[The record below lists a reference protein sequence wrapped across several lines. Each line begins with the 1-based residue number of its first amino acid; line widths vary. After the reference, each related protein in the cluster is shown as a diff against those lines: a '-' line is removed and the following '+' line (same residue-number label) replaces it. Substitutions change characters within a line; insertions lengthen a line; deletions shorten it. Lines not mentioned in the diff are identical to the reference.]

1 MEKLDLQI
9 FRELKQEIVDMITRL
24 QEADERGE
32 DIPEEE
38 VQKQLDRYKE
48 IIDTLSQYDLSDI
61 DFEEW
66 RGMYLLVQDDI
77 PIDFSK
83 TKANLDFSIIG
94 YESWKAT
101 PNLKSCQIKNF
112 DFERYEY
119 SPDMFDEE
127 FRKENEGRFLSPDIP
142 EDVAERFFEGKITL
156 TDIKNNPELANKV
169 GERNIDWSLRDIYK
183 LIGREEFCKLD
194 AEFMDKTSHSWREF
208 LESNPNLRTAE
219 EIMPVLYKTAREKIL
234 GYGNDTDRM
243 NRFYHSQDELGETFR
258 QLNPDLFLSDD
269 VPEHIRDS
277 YYHHSLSLRAFSENL
292 DFFEGKK
299 IAHALSEWGDE
310 KKLVSLYGDNIYQLF
325 VYYKPIMDKIIN
337 DWSTMRDFE
346 VPSGPITEE
355 QRAEI
360 MRTTVSSYFR
370 DIDRIEDLSMLKMVM
385 DFVPLEDLQFYND
398 RATTILGKYDIDDLI
413 NAGLDFQIFHSSEGH
428 ITNLDQIKK
437 LSDTIE
443 PEDLPLLLSYADAQR
458 IEKYGIDTLIGYGI
472 KDLSEVSQP
481 ITDLQQIK
489 EMLEERPLELI
500 NLGGYSETYT
510 QLIEKYGVDALI
522 EYGIKNVSELTET
535 TTDLHRIK
543 EMLEKRPAELINMGR
558 DSDKKIEFIQ
568 KYGIDNIIALDE
580 ETGGMFSHSLWG
592 NDIYLLTMATA
603 EGITPKLETDKQLTY
618 EQFRDRMYEI
628 LLHAR
633 DERGL
638 LTSRDYQ
645 DYDFIQGKFRE
656 DHPEIFIDGEISDEI
671 KRDFYTRHMTAE
683 LVRQNPEL
691 IQLLQGK
698 DLSRAFPK
706 DMIAGI
712 SLSMK
717 DKDGNMIGGIPN
729 NVNMAQYLSEKIGQ
743 EEFLKICAEYGKC
756 LDTIGLS
763 TKGQITPENIRE
775 TIEQAI
781 YKGIKEKG
789 MEYFEFLPSSFQ
801 EKHPEL
807 FLPKD
812 IDEELRSKFYK
823 GTITF
828 EDVRKNPQIKDLLL
842 TKDIS
847 VGFGRIKYGQP
858 MLGRGGQRY
867 VNPMWE
873 ILSEQ
878 EIMDFAERYGKFFS
892 NIDQSIFKDGQSQE
906 ERENAIQNNIEENIL
921 NRKSAYDESIP
932 EFFKQ
937 RHPEM
942 FLDENAPEELKK
954 AFYDNRASN
963 RGYLNIS
970 GDVIDINFAMIKEHP
985 EWREFLQGKD
995 LSRAFSR
1002 EYSELFKRFDSST
1015 LMKLGT
1021 RNPETIE
1028 KMVQSRKEELLENWY
1043 KSTGGKF
1050 VPHHVVMLNFPE
1062 GEIDS
1067 FLGNSKRWSQLMRI
1081 ENYNLNDDGKAAIL
1095 KAAYAMGVFQGD
1107 DDGFNKTMKL
1117 FTDIPQELTQEEY
1130 EKVEKMFE
1138 RFGPDGN
1145 VWGDISYDEDAVKSF
1160 RSAYTPRA
1168 DGKYVFSMD
1177 KQKNKDVVKLIRGI
1191 LEHSNIDRI
1200 LTPIKAH
1207 QMFDSFAM
1215 EYNPDFAR
1223 FFNENVEEILS
1234 NPEFTKDIATIQR
1247 QFSDIVR
1254 TNAGRRLTLDVAQD
1268 YIKSIAYT
1276 DIEIGNEGVAEQAK
1290 IAGYSQKDFEAIQSL
1305 FNEGEVRDF
1314 SSIPRIQGSTK
1325 GYTYE
1330 MLRCD
1335 DPLAL
1340 TIGTLT
1346 DCCQEIHGAGQTSM
1360 EHSVVSPDGRVFC
1373 VRDAEGR
1380 LVAQS
1385 WFWRNQ
1391 YTGCFDNIEIPH
1403 RIFELYEKQ
1412 HPDVGRKG
1420 LTADVLE
1427 VYKKAAQDLM
1437 QEDARV
1443 YQELLENGTITQ
1455 EQYDALL
1462 LGKVTIGLG
1471 YNDIADA
1478 IQADKTIHKE
1488 TDKVGVKGT
1497 ERLPHPY
1504 TDASTQY
1511 TIAEREG
1518 TVKSEHENLYVHQ
1531 DDVPVYDGTNMSST
1545 VLLTMKRMEQATD
1558 RENLAYLSERSD
1570 ESSLPRSQR
1579 IINSIAREYGL
1590 DPNDTRVMATAR
1602 IALIYSKDKDNKVRI
1617 GELLSSPLKEG
1628 LTEEQ
1633 TQKAT
1638 AHIMHQVKK
1647 ALKQIG
1653 VQDSEVD
1660 LSSLS
1665 EEQQQ
1670 MLQSVMQ
1677 EIEKENDERGER

>member
-9 FRELKQEIVDMITRL
+9 FRELRQEIIDYMNKYR
-24 QEADERGE
+24 EAEERGE
-32 DIPEEE
+32 YLSDEEE
-38 VQKQLDRYKE
+38 QQFLSRYRE
-48 IIDTLSQYDLSDI
+48 IIGILSEHDLSDI

-66 RGMYLLVQDDI
+66 RGMLLFADDEN
-77 PIDFSK
+77 PLDFSK
-83 TKANLDFSIIG
+83 TKANIDFSILE
-94 YESWKAT
+94 YDAYKAF
-101 PNLKSCQIKNF
+101 PNFKSCQIKHF
-112 DFERYEY
+112 DFEKNDYTPE
-119 SPDMFDEE
+119 MFDEE
-127 FRKENEGRFLSPDIP
+127 FRKENEGRFLSENVPEEVSDRFYKGELTLADIQ
-142 EDVAERFFEGKITL
+142 
-156 TDIKNNPELANKV
+156 NNPELANKIEEKNLAY
-169 GERNIDWSLRDIYK
+169 GLRDIYK
-183 LIGREEFCKLD
+183 IIGREEFCKLD
-194 AEFMDKTSHSWREF
+194 AQFIDTTRYSWTE
-208 LESNPNLRTAE
+208 LLNSNPNLRTAE
-219 EIMPVLYKTAREKIL
+219 EIMPVLYRSAREQII
-234 GYGNDTDRM
+234 GYSNDDINR
-243 NRFYHSQDELGETFR
+243 RFYHRQDQLGDRFR
-258 QLNPDLFLSDD
+258 EENPDLFLSVE
-269 VPEHIRDS
+269 VPENVREH
-277 YYHHSLSLRAFSENL
+277 YYGHYLSMREFSENL
-292 DFFEGKK
+292 EHFEGKTV
-299 IAHALSEWGDE
+299 AHSFSFFGDE
-310 KKLVSLYGDNIYQLF
+310 KKIISLYGEGIYQLF
-325 VYYKPIMDKIIN
+325 VNYKPIIDRLLN
-337 DWSTMRDFE
+337 DYTAMQSIE
-346 VPSGPITEE
+346 VPTGPITEE
-355 QRAEI
+355 QRKEI
-360 MRTTVSSYFR
+360 MSTALTTYITRNGFEQVQNWDEF
-370 DIDRIEDLSMLKMVM
+370 KM
-385 DFVPLEDLQFYND
+385 
-398 RATTILGKYDIDDLI
+398 I
-413 NAGLDFQIFHSSEGH
+413 LDFIPMEY
-428 ITNLDQIKK
+428 
-437 LSDTIE
+437 
-443 PEDLPLLLSYADAQR
+443 LLATPSTR
-458 IEKYGIDTLIGYGI
+458 EIIEKYGLDKIIESGLDIKYLFKDQKLTNIEEIASLNGIELEDIKKLVDRDSKRLLDSYDVKQLLEYGI
-472 KDLSEVSQP
+472 KDLSE
-481 ITDLQQIK
+481 L
-489 EMLEERPLELI
+489 
-500 NLGGYSETYT
+500 SETT
-510 QLIEKYGVDALI
+510 
-522 EYGIKNVSELTET
+522 N
-535 TTDLHRIK
+535 DLHQVK
-543 EMLEKRPAELINMGR
+543 EMLEKRPLDLINMGR
-558 DSDKKIEFIQ
+558 YQDVKKEFIE

-580 ETGGMFSHSLWG
+580 ETNGMFSHQLWQ
-592 NDIYLLTMATA
+592 NDIYLTMLAQA
-603 EGITPKLETDKQLTY
+603 DGRAPKLEGNEQLTY

-633 DERGL
+633 DERGV
-638 LTSRDYQ
+638 LTSREYQ

-656 DHPEIFIDGEISDEI
+656 EHQDIFLDGELPEDV
-671 KRDFYTRHMTAE
+671 KKAFYTRHMTAKM
-683 LVRQNPEL
+683 VRQNPEL

-698 DLSRAFPK
+698 DLSRAFPQN
-706 DMIAGI
+706 MTAG
-712 SLSMK
+712 LALLQK
-717 DKDGNMIGGIPN
+717 DKEGNVIGGIPN
-729 NVNMAQYLSEKIGQ
+729 TVNMAQYLSEKLGQ
-743 EEFLKICAEYGKC
+743 EEFLKLCADYGKC
-756 LDTIGLS
+756 LDNIGIS
-763 TKGQITPENIRE
+763 TKDEISVESVRE

-789 MEYFEFLPSSFQ
+789 IEYFEELPLSFQ

-807 FLPKD
+807 FLPKEV
-812 IDEELRSKFYK
+812 DEELRSKFYAGK
-823 GTITF
+823 LSF
-828 EDVRKNPQIKDLLL
+828 EDIRQNPQIKAVLL

-847 VGFGRIKYGQP
+847 VGFGRMKYGSP
-858 MLGRGGQRY
+858 MLGAKGQGRY
-867 VNPMWE
+867 VNPVWE
-873 ILSEQ
+873 ALSEQ
-878 EIMDFAERYGKFFS
+878 EILDFAERYGKYFK
-892 NIDQSIFKDGQSQE
+892 NIDVSIFKDGQSPI
-906 ERENAIQNNIEENIL
+906 ERDKAVQDNIEKKIL
-921 NRKSAYDESIP
+921 SEETRYDDTAP
-932 EFFKQ
+932 EFFCLK
-937 RHPEM
+937 HPEL
-942 FLDENAPEELKK
+942 FLREDAPEELKLS
-954 AFYDNRASN
+954 FYNGYISQAEGFLNHSSSN
-963 RGYLNIS
+963 YLL
-970 GDVIDINFAMIKEHP
+970 DFKKIKEHP

-995 LSRAFSR
+995 LLRAFPQSYR
-1002 EYSELFKRFDSST
+1002 ELFKKFDVPT

-1028 KMVQSRKEELLENWY
+1028 KMVQNHKEDVLESWY

-1081 ENYNLNDDGKAAIL
+1081 DNYNLNDDGKAAIL
-1095 KAAYAMGVFQGD
+1095 KASYAMGVFQGD

-1117 FTDIPQELTQEEY
+1117 FTDVPQELTQEEY
-1130 EKVEKMFE
+1130 EKVTSMFSGAFDPFRWSGSNFDPE
-1138 RFGPDGN
+1138 QKDK
-1145 VWGDISYDEDAVKSF
+1145 EMKSLF
-1160 RSAYTPRA
+1160 EQAYTLND

-1177 KQKNKDVVKLIRGI
+1177 KQKNKDSVRMVREI
-1191 LEHSNIDRI
+1191 LEKAQIPRI
-1200 LTPIKAH
+1200 LTPEKAH

-1215 EYNPDFAR
+1215 EYNPDFVR
-1223 FFNENVEEILS
+1223 FFNDNIEEILS
-1234 NPEFTKDIATIQR
+1234 NPEYTKDIATIQR
-1247 QFSDIVR
+1247 QFKDIVR

-1268 YIKSIAYT
+1268 YIKSIVYT
-1276 DIEIGNEGVAEQAK
+1276 DIEVGNEGVAEQAK

-1373 VRDAEGR
+1373 VRDSEGR

-1403 RIFELYEKQ
+1403 RIFELYEKE

-1420 LTADVLE
+1420 LTTDVLE

-1478 IQADKTIHKE
+1478 IRTDKTIHEE

-1497 ERLPHPY
+1497 DRLPHPY

-1518 TVKSEHENLYVHQ
+1518 TIKSEHENLYVHQ
-1531 DDVPVYDGTNMSST
+1531 DDVPVFDGTNMSST
-1545 VLLTMKRMEQATD
+1545 VLLTMKRMEQSTERD
-1558 RENLAYLSERSD
+1558 NLAYLSERRD
-1570 ESSLPRSQR
+1570 EENLPKSQR

-1590 DPNDTRVMATAR
+1590 DPNDTRVRATAR
-1602 IALIYSKDKDNKVRI
+1602 IALIYSKDKDNKVKI
-1617 GELLSSPLKEG
+1617 GDLLSSPLKTG

-1633 TQKAT
+1633 KQKAT

>member
-9 FRELKQEIVDMITRL
+9 FRELKQEIVDMFTRL
-24 QEADERGE
+24 QEADEREE

-38 VQKQLDRYKE
+38 VQKQVDRYKE

-66 RGMYLLVQDDI
+66 RGMYLLADDEM

-83 TKANLDFSIIG
+83 TKANLDFSIITYMNTYLEG
-94 YESWKAT
+94 T
-101 PNLKSCQIKNF
+101 PNFKSCQIKNF
-112 DFERYEY
+112 DFDEY
-119 SPDMFDEE
+119 NPDMFDEE
-127 FRKENEGRFLSPDIP
+127 FKKENKRRFLSPDIP
-142 EDVAERFFEGKITL
+142 DDVAERFFQGRITL

-169 GERNIDWSLRDIYK
+169 RERNIIADLRDIYK

-194 AEFMDKTSHSWREF
+194 AEFIDGIVGYMWTEIF
-208 LESNPNLRTAE
+208 ESNPNLRTAE
-219 EIMPVLYKTAREKIL
+219 EIMPVLYRNAREIIL
-234 GYGNDTDRM
+234 GYSNDTDGM
-243 NRFYHSQDELGETFR
+243 NYFYKQDELGETFR
-258 QLNPDLFLSDD
+258 QLNPDLFLNDD
-269 VPEHIRDS
+269 VPENIRYS
-277 YYHHSLSLRAFSENL
+277 YYHHSLSLREFSENL

-299 IAHALSEWGDE
+299 IAHALSTNADE

-325 VYYKPIMDKIIN
+325 VDYKPMIDKILFN
-337 DWSTMRDFE
+337 NFKFPNFE
-346 VPSGPITEE
+346 VPNSPITEE
-355 QRAEI
+355 QRTQI
-360 MRTTVSSYFR
+360 MRTIVSSYFT
-370 DIDRIEDLSMLKMVM
+370 DIDKIGDLPMLKMVM
-385 DFVPLEDLQFYND
+385 DFVPLEDLKFKD
-398 RATTILGKYDIDDLI
+398 ERVTTILSKSDIDVLI
-413 NAGLDFQIFHSSEGH
+413 NAGLNFQIIHSTEIGVWKS
-428 ITNLDQIKK
+428 
-437 LSDTIE
+437 LSGQE
-443 PEDLPLLLSYADAQR
+443 
-458 IEKYGIDTLIGYGI
+458 I
-472 KDLSEVSQP
+472 KD
-481 ITDLQQIK
+481 
-489 EMLEERPLELI
+489 
-500 NLGGYSETYT
+500 
-510 QLIEKYGVDALI
+510 
-522 EYGIKNVSELTET
+522 
-535 TTDLHRIK
+535 
-543 EMLEKRPAELINMGR
+543 
-558 DSDKKIEFIQ
+558 FI
-568 KYGIDNIIALDE
+568 
-580 ETGGMFSHSLWG
+580 
-592 NDIYLLTMATA
+592 
-603 EGITPKLETDKQLTY
+603 
-618 EQFRDRMYEI
+618 
-628 LLHAR
+628 
-633 DERGL
+633 
-638 LTSRDYQ
+638 
-645 DYDFIQGKFRE
+645 
-656 DHPEIFIDGEISDEI
+656 
-671 KRDFYTRHMTAE
+671 
-683 LVRQNPEL
+683 
-691 IQLLQGK
+691 
-698 DLSRAFPK
+698 
-706 DMIAGI
+706 
-712 SLSMK
+712 
-717 DKDGNMIGGIPN
+717 
-729 NVNMAQYLSEKIGQ
+729 
-743 EEFLKICAEYGKC
+743 
-756 LDTIGLS
+756 
-763 TKGQITPENIRE
+763 
-775 TIEQAI
+775 
-781 YKGIKEKG
+781 
-789 MEYFEFLPSSFQ
+789 
-801 EKHPEL
+801 
-807 FLPKD
+807 
-812 IDEELRSKFYK
+812 
-823 GTITF
+823 
-828 EDVRKNPQIKDLLL
+828 
-842 TKDIS
+842 
-847 VGFGRIKYGQP
+847 
-858 MLGRGGQRY
+858 
-867 VNPMWE
+867 
-873 ILSEQ
+873 
-878 EIMDFAERYGKFFS
+878 ERYGEFVS
-892 NIDQSIFKDGQSQE
+892 NIPPSIFYYNESQE
-906 ERENAIQNNIEENIL
+906 ERENAIQNYIEENIL
-921 NRKSAYDESIP
+921 NRELPYDESIP

-954 AFYDNRASN
+954 AFYDNKTSN
-963 RGYLNIS
+963 REYVNIS
-970 GDVIDINFAMIKEHP
+970 GDVIDINFTMIKEHP

-995 LSRAFSR
+995 LSRAFSI

-1028 KMVQSRKEELLENWY
+1028 KMVQNRKEELLEGWY

-1081 ENYNLNDDGKAAIL
+1081 ENYNLNDDGKSAIL
-1095 KAAYAMGVFQGD
+1095 KVAYAMGVFQGD

-1117 FTDIPQELTQEEY
+1117 FTDVPQELTQEEY
-1130 EKVEKMFE
+1130 EKVENMFE

-1145 VWGDISYDEDAVKSF
+1145 VYGDISYDEDAVKSF
-1160 RSAYTPRA
+1160 RTAYTPSG

-1207 QMFDSFAM
+1207 QMFGSFKM
-1215 EYNPDFAR
+1215 EYNPDFVR

-1276 DIEIGNEGVAEQAK
+1276 DIEIRNEGVAEQAK

-1314 SSIPRIQGSTK
+1314 SSIPRIQGRTN

-1403 RIFELYEKQ
+1403 RIFELYKKQ
-1412 HPDVGRKG
+1412 HPDIGRKG
-1420 LTADVLE
+1420 LTSDVLE

-1455 EQYDALL
+1455 EQYNSLL

-1478 IQADKTIHKE
+1478 IRTDKTIHEE

-1497 ERLPHPY
+1497 DRLPYPY
-1504 TDASTQY
+1504 TDAGIQY

-1531 DDVPVYDGTNMSST
+1531 DDVPVYDGTNMSSI

-1570 ESSLPRSQR
+1570 EADLPRSKR

-1590 DPNDTRVMATAR
+1590 DPDSTKVMATAR
-1602 IALIYSKDKDNKVRI
+1602 IALIYSKNKDRI
-1617 GELLSSPLKEG
+1617 KIGDLLSSPLKKG

-1633 TQKAT
+1633 KQKGT

-1653 VQDSEVD
+1653 TQDSELD
-1660 LSSLS
+1660 ISSLS

>member
-9 FRELKQEIVDMITRL
+9 FRNLKQEIVEYIAKF
-24 QEADERGE
+24 QEAEERGE
-32 DIPEEE
+32 YLSDEEE
-38 VQKQLDRYKE
+38 EQFLARYKE
-48 IIDTLSQYDLSDI
+48 IIEILSEHDLSDI

-66 RGMYLLVQDDI
+66 RGMFLFADEDNPL
-77 PIDFSK
+77 DFSK
-83 TKANLDFSIIG
+83 TKANIDFSILEE
-94 YESWKAT
+94 YDT
-101 PNLKSCQIKNF
+101 DQTFPNFKSCQIKNF
-112 DFERYEY
+112 DFEKYNY
-119 SPDMFDEE
+119 SPEMFDEE
-127 FRKENEGRFLSPDIP
+127 FRKENEGRFLSESIS
-142 EDVAERFFEGKITL
+142 EEVADRFYKGKLTL
-156 TDIKNNPELANKV
+156 TDIQNNPELANKIE
-169 GERNIDWSLRDIYK
+169 GKNLAYGLRDIYK
-183 LIGREEFCKLD
+183 IIGREEFCKLD
-194 AEFMDKTSHSWREF
+194 AQFIDTTRYSWTE
-208 LESNPNLRTAE
+208 LLNSNPNLRTAE
-219 EIMPVLYKTAREKIL
+219 EIMPVLYKSAREQII
-234 GYGNDTDRM
+234 GYLNNDITR
-243 NRFYHSQDELGETFR
+243 RFYQRQDELGERFR
-258 QLNPDLFLSDD
+258 EENPDLFLSEE
-269 VPEHIRDS
+269 VPESVREH
-277 YYHHSLSLRAFSENL
+277 YYGHHLSMQEFSENL
-292 DFFEGKK
+292 QHFEGKTV
-299 IAHALSEWGDE
+299 AHSFRDYGYER
-310 KKLVSLYGDNIYQLF
+310 KMVSLYGEGIYQLF
-325 VYYKPIMDKIIN
+325 ADYKPLLDKVI
-337 DWSTMRDFE
+337 DDYSTMSSIE

-355 QRAEI
+355 QRKEI
-360 MRTTVSSYFR
+360 MSSAVLSYITRNGFENIHGW
-370 DIDRIEDLSMLKMVM
+370 DEIKMIIDFIPVE
-385 DFVPLEDLQFYND
+385 Q
-398 RATTILGKYDIDDLI
+398 
-413 NAGLDFQIFHSSEGH
+413 
-428 ITNLDQIKK
+428 
-437 LSDTIE
+437 
-443 PEDLPLLLSYADAQR
+443 LPLRPDTREL
-458 IEKYGIDTLIGYGI
+458 IEKYGIDTLLESGIDMKYLFKDSQLSSLEEMSSLKGIDIEDIKKLVDRDSRGILENYDIKQLLEYGI
-472 KDLSEVSQP
+472 KDLSE
-481 ITDLQQIK
+481 L
-489 EMLEERPLELI
+489 
-500 NLGGYSETYT
+500 SETT
-510 QLIEKYGVDALI
+510 
-522 EYGIKNVSELTET
+522 N
-535 TTDLHRIK
+535 DLHQVK
-543 EMLEKRPAELINMGR
+543 EMLEKRPLDLINMG
-558 DSDKKIEFIQ
+558 DGKKRFIER
-568 KYGIDNIIALDE
+568 YGIDNIIALDE
-580 ETGGMFSHSLWG
+580 ETGGMFSHQMWS
-592 NDIYLLTMATA
+592 NDIYLTLLAHA
-603 EGITPKLETDKQLTY
+603 EVNAPKLDKSTELSY
-618 EQFRDRMYEI
+618 DEFKDRMYEI

-633 DERGL
+633 DERGPL
-638 LTSRDYQ
+638 QSRDYP
-645 DYDFIQGKFRE
+645 DYDFIQGEFRE
-656 DHPEIFIDGEISDEI
+656 EHPDIFLDGELPENV
-671 KRDFYTRHMTAE
+671 KKAFYTRHMTAE
-683 LVRQNPEL
+683 MIRQNPEL
-691 IQLLQGK
+691 IKLLQGK
-698 DLSRAFPK
+698 DLSRAFAQK
-706 DMIAGI
+706 MTAGI
-712 SLSMK
+712 SMQMM
-717 DKDGNMIGGIPN
+717 DKDGNAIGGVPN
-729 NVNMAQYLSEKIGQ
+729 TVNMAQYLSEKLGQ
-743 EEFLKICAEYGKC
+743 EEFLKICADYGKC
-756 LDTIGLS
+756 LDSIGIM
-763 TKGQITPENIRE
+763 TKGEVSVESVQE

-789 MEYFEFLPSSFQ
+789 IEYFEELPLSFQ

-807 FLPKD
+807 FLPKEV
-812 IDEELRSKFYK
+812 DEELRSKFYAGK
-823 GTITF
+823 LSF
-828 EDVRKNPQIKDLLL
+828 EDIRQNPQIKQLLL

-847 VGFGRIKYGQP
+847 VGFGRTKYGQE
-858 MLGRGGQRY
+858 MLARPGGRY

-873 ILSEQ
+873 KLTEQ
-878 EIMDFAERYGKFFS
+878 EIMDLAEEYGKYLK
-892 NIDQSIFKDGQSQE
+892 NVNADIFIEGQSAE
-906 ERENAIQNNIEENIL
+906 DREIAVQGNIEENIL
-921 NRKSAYDESIP
+921 NRKSPYDESIP

-942 FLDENAPEELKK
+942 FLDENAPRELKDL
-954 AFYDNRASN
+954 FYDGNRINGIPIFGRTSKTE
-963 RGYLNIS
+963 IS
-970 GDVIDINFAMIKEHP
+970 FEAIKNHP

-1021 RNPETIE
+1021 RNPETIV
-1028 KMVQSRKEELLENWY
+1028 KMVQNHREDVLENWY

-1081 ENYNLNDDGKAAIL
+1081 DNYNLNDDGKAAIL
-1095 KAAYAMGVFQGD
+1095 KASYAMGVFQGD

-1117 FTDIPQELTQEEY
+1117 FTDVPQELTQEEY
-1130 EKVEKMFE
+1130 EKVTSMFSGE
-1138 RFGPDGN
+1138 FDPFRWSGN
-1145 VWGDISYDEDAVKSF
+1145 HSDPQKKDEEMKSLF
-1160 RSAYTPRA
+1160 EQAYTLND

-1177 KQKNKDVVKLIRGI
+1177 KQKNKDSVRMVREI
-1191 LEHSNIDRI
+1191 LEKAQIPRI
-1200 LTPIKAH
+1200 LTPEKAH

-1215 EYNPDFAR
+1215 EYNPDFVR
-1223 FFNENVEEILS
+1223 FFNDNIEEILS
-1234 NPEFTKDIATIQR
+1234 NPEYTKDIATIQR
-1247 QFSDIVR
+1247 QFKDIVR

-1268 YIKSIAYT
+1268 YIISIVYT
-1276 DIEIGNEGVAEQAK
+1276 DIEVGNEGVAEQAK

-1403 RIFELYEKQ
+1403 RIFELYEKE

-1420 LTADVLE
+1420 LTTDVLE

-1443 YQELLENGTITQ
+1443 YQELLANGTITQ

-1471 YNDIADA
+1471 YNDIKNA
-1478 IQADKTIHKE
+1478 IRDDKTIHQE
-1488 TDKVGVKGT
+1488 TDRVGVKGT
-1497 ERLPHPY
+1497 DRLPHPY

-1531 DDVPVYDGTNMSST
+1531 DDVPVFDGTNMSST
-1545 VLLTMKRMEQATD
+1545 VLLTMKRMEQVTERD
-1558 RENLAYLSERSD
+1558 NLAYLSERSD
-1570 ESSLPRSQR
+1570 EENLPKSQR

-1602 IALIYSKDKDNKVRI
+1602 IALIYSKDKDNKVKI
-1617 GELLSSPLKEG
+1617 GDLLSSPLKTG

-1633 TQKAT
+1633 KQKAT
-1638 AHIMHQVKK
+1638 AHIMYQVKK